1 MNLRHVLGRAFRA
14 LDRVPRW
21 ARLLLAAGV
30 VALGVLTVLRPTSSL
45 GALALLLG
53 AGLVLQGVVE
63 VVGATPGARGRA
75 TAAAAGW
82 VLAGGLV
89 LLLPGLTVRVLAVV
103 VAVAL
108 LVHGALLLVSAL
120 RRGRA
125 GADRLADAAFGVA
138 GVLLG
143 LLALAWPDIT
153 SLATAVAVGARLV
166 MSGVALAWTTAGTR
180 RSPRHRPRRR
190 AVAALT
196 AVAVA
201 AGAAVL
207 SGTLR
212 EGSTVTDDF
221 YAAPR
226 DVPAEPGR
234 LVRAEDLT
242 RGVPEGGRGW
252 RVLYTTTRG
261 DGTPAVASGLVVVP
275 EGEGPWPVV
284 DWHHGTTG
292 VAEHCAPSLSR
303 EPFASGALLVLPEV
317 LDSGWALVA
326 TDYIGLGT
334 GGPHPYLVGPDSAHA
349 ALDAVR
355 AARELVDLDDR
366 TVAWG
371 HSQGGGA
378 ALWSGALQ
386 PEYAPDV
393 ELAGVAALAPA
404 SDLRGL
410 VAGLEDVTGGSVLA
424 SYVAAAYAAEYDD
437 VTWRQY
443 VRPGAEVVLRQM
455 AERCLEPPGVLASV
469 LTALALSAEPTL
481 FAADPASGA
490 FGARLTQNEP
500 PPSALPVLLAQG
512 GADTLITPAVQDAYV
527 ERLCARGATVDHRTY
542 TGRDHLSLVAADS
555 PLVPDLLAW
564 TAERL
569 RAAPVSRDCR
579 TVRDAGPEAPPP
591 PP

>member
-1 MNLRHVLGRAFRA
+1 MC
-14 LDRVPRW
+14 
-21 ARLLLAAGV
+21 
-30 VALGVLTVLRPTSSL
+30 ALGVLTVLRPTTSL

-53 AGLVLQGVVE
+53 VGLLLQGVVE
-63 VVGATPGARGRA
+63 LVGAHPGVRTRA
-75 TAAAAGW
+75 AAAAAGW

-89 LLLPGLTVRVLAVV
+89 LLLPGLTVRALAVV

-108 LVHGALLLVSAL
+108 LVHAALLLGAAL
-120 RRGRA
+120 GRGRP
-125 GADRLADAAFGVA
+125 GADRVADGAFGLA

-143 LLALAWPDIT
+143 LLAVTWPDIT

-166 MSGVALAWTTAGTR
+166 MSGVALAWTTADRGRRTR
-180 RSPRHRPRRR
+180 RRRPWVR

-207 SGTLR
+207 SVTLR

-234 LVRAEDLT
+234 LLRAEDFS
-242 RGVPEGGRGW
+242 RGVPEGARGW
-252 RVLYTTTRG
+252 RVLNTTTRG
-261 DGTPAVASGLVVVP
+261 DGSPAVASGLVVVP
-275 EGEGPWPVV
+275 AGEGPWPVV

-292 VAEHCAPSLSR
+292 VAEHCAPSLSS
-303 EPFASGALLVLPEV
+303 EPFASGALLVLPDV
-317 LDSGWALVA
+317 LESGWALVA

-334 GGPHPYLVGPDSAHA
+334 QGPHPYLVGPDSAHA

-355 AARELVDLDDR
+355 AARELVDLEDR

-386 PEYAPDV
+386 ADYAPDV

-404 SDLRGL
+404 TDLRGL
-410 VAGLEDVTGGSVLA
+410 VTGLEDVTGGSVLA
-424 SYVAAAYAAEYDD
+424 SFVAAAYAAEYDD

-443 VRPGAEVVLRQM
+443 VRPGAEPVLRQM
-455 AERCLEPPGVLASV
+455 AERCLEPPGVLVSV
-469 LTALALSAEPTL
+469 LTALALAAEPTL
-481 FAADPASGA
+481 LAADPAAGP
-490 FGARLTQNEP
+490 FGARLAQNEP
-500 PPSALPVLLAQG
+500 PPPPVPVLLAQG
-512 GADTLITPAVQDAYV
+512 EADTLITPAVQEGYV
-527 ERLCARGATVDHRTY
+527 RRLCAQGATVDHRGY
-542 TGRDHLSLVAADS
+542 GGEDHLSLVAADS
-555 PLVPDLLAW
+555 PLVPELLAW
-564 TAERL
+564 TAERF
-569 RAAPVSRDCR
+569 AGAPAPADC
-579 TVRDAGPEAPPP
+579 G
-591 PP
+591 